1 MIAPVPVRTSLAAD
15 TLDADA
21 SPRALR
27 ELNQWLAGRS
37 AEQRIAWALDATPGP
52 HALSSSF
59 GAQAAVS
66 LHMTTRLAPQ
76 LPVIL
81 VDTGYLFPETRRFAE
96 QLRERLDLNLKV
108 YRPNPAHAW
117 NEADVAGLG
126 DAGIAGIDRYN
137 QAHKVEPMQR
147 ALRELGVGTWIA
159 GLRRSQSSSRAA
171 IEFVERRDGRWKLH
185 PLADWS
191 DRDVWQYLQRH
202 RLPYHPLW
210 HDGYVSIGDTHSTRR
225 LQPGMREEDTRF
237 FGLKRECGLH
247 FDEPATQL
255 L

>member
-1 MIAPVPVRTSLAAD
+1 MTVSAAVTADSIGIDTS
-15 TLDADA
+15 
-21 SPRALR
+21 PHALR
-27 ELNQWLAGRS
+27 ELNHWLAGRS
-37 AEQRIAWALDATPGP
+37 AEQRIAWALDTTTGP

-66 LHMTTRLAPQ
+66 LHMATRLAPQ
-76 LPVIL
+76 LPVVL
-81 VDTGYLFPETRRFAE
+81 VDTGYLFPETHHFAE
-96 QLRERLDLNLKV
+96 ELRERLDLNLKV
-108 YRPNPAHAW
+108 YRPDPANVW
-117 NEADVAGLG
+117 SEADIAGLG
-126 DAGIAGIDRYN
+126 DSGIDGIDRYN
-137 QAHKVEPMQR
+137 QVHKVEPMQR

-159 GLRRSQSSSRAA
+159 GLRRGQSSSRAA
-171 IEFVERRDGRWKLH
+171 IDFVERRGGRWKLH

-210 HDGYVSIGDTHSTRR
+210 HEGYVSIGDTHSTRR

-247 FDEPATQL
+247 FDEKSAITR
-255 L
+255 